1 MSSELFIDFNTYFDN
16 AGTTTTYDVF
26 QIWEVSSAGAFTLK
40 SGYMFERTA
49 GVDYV
54 SQS

>member
-26 QIWEVSSAGAFTLK
+26 
-40 SGYMFERTA
+40 
-49 GVDYV
+49 
-54 SQS
+54 